1 MSLRWIA
8 ALLVPAALFA
18 AEGKLTEDERIELI
32 RGLTAEF
39 ATVKVLLPRSRKPL
53 PIQSTGKY
61 DKKEWDLAAKEN
73 GPAARLGDLVKIT
86 KVTLEGDKI
95 LFEINGGVKDKKKW
109 YEHIEVGM
117 GGSTTPVGQGQS
129 TNAPAGT
136 NIVLEFHKP
145 IPAVPANDIKKMLA
159 PVLDFEKRTA
169 VEHVAEQLPPE
180 IQAAVKENRAIEGM
194 DRDQVILSMGR
205 PQKKSRE
212 TKDGMELED
221 WIYGQAP
228 GKITFVTFN
237 GPKVVKVK
245 ETYAGLGG
253 STAPALKPQ

>member
-1 MSLRWIA
+1 MSLRWYIALTLPA
-8 ALLVPAALFA
+8 ALLA

-32 RGLTAEF
+32 RGLTAEY
-39 ATVKVLLPRSRKPL
+39 ATVKVLLPRSAKPL
-53 PIQSTGKY
+53 PIGSDGKV
-61 DKKEWDLAAKEN
+61 DKNQWDAAARQF

-86 KVTLEGDKI
+86 NVKLEGDKI
-95 LFEINGGVKDKKKW
+95 LFEINGGVKEKKKW

-117 GGSTTPVGQGQS
+117 GNSTTPVAQGQS

-136 NIVLEFHKP
+136 NLVLEFHKP
-145 IPAVPANDIKKMLA
+145 IPAVPASEIKKMLA

-169 VEHVAEQLPPE
+169 TEHVAEQLPPE

-194 DRDQVILSMGR
+194 DRDQVILAMGR
-205 PQKKSRE
+205 PPRKSRE

-245 ETYAGLGG
+245 EAYAGLGG
-253 STAPALKPQ
+253 ATAPSLKPQ